1 MIIHTLINTIS
12 YIFSITIAN
21 TITKMGTVTYAIIV
35 AYIFPINSAVGYIL
49 AIIITI
55 DNISTISIAIDGR
68 LTITNKIAYISEY
81 D

>member
-49 AIIITI
+49 AII
-55 DNISTISIAIDGR
+55 NY
-68 LTITNKIAYISEY
+68 NW
-81 D
+81 